1 MSFKTKSI
9 IRNLLFDILPFSF
22 FVLIMYGLFMLASN
36 TSGVLSLS
44 LYFFASLGLL
54 VLIVVFFLRITAKN
68 APDNIKYSNDGIEL
82 YRKGV
87 GYDFIPWN
95 NVTDVEIRRLPKGNI
110 RAYIFTD
117 KYCNAYTTPMT
128 RNDDLITNKND
139 ALRVRC
145 TDNLLETI
153 YNKRPDIVIKHY
165 EDVQIL

>member
-9 IRNLLFDILPFSF
+9 IRNLLLCVLPFSF
-22 FVLIMYGLFMLASN
+22 FTLIMYGLFMLASN

-54 VLIVVFFLRITAKN
+54 VSIVVFILRITSKN
-68 APDNIKYSNDGIEL
+68 GTDNIKYSNDGIEL

-110 RAYIFTD
+110 KVYVFTD

-145 TDNLLETI
+145 NDNLLEMI
-153 YNKRPDIVIKHY
+153 HNKRPDIVIKHF

>member
-9 IRNLLFDILPFSF
+9 IKNLLFDILPFSF
-22 FVLIMYGLFMLASN
+22 FALIMYGLFMLASN

-44 LYFFASLGLL
+44 LYFFASLGSL
-54 VLIVVFFLRITAKN
+54 VLIVVFIISITSKDCT
-68 APDNIKYSNDGIEL
+68 DNIKYSNDGIEL

-153 YNKRPDIVIKHY
+153 YKKRPDIVIKHY
-165 EDVQIL
+165 EDVQRL

>member
-9 IRNLLFDILPFSF
+9 IRNLLFGILPFSF
-22 FVLIMYGLFMLASN
+22 FALIMYGLFMLASN

-44 LYFFASLGLL
+44 LYFLASLGLL
-54 VLIVVFFLRITAKN
+54 VLIAVFIFGITSKN
-68 APDNIKYSNDGIEL
+68 GIDNIKYSNDGIEL

-95 NVTDVEIRRLPKGNI
+95 NVTDVEIRRLPRGNI

-117 KYCNAYTTPMT
+117 KYCNAYTTLMA

-139 ALRVRC
+139 ALWVRC

-153 YNKRPDIVIKHY
+153 YNKRPDIVIKHF

>member
-1 MSFKTKSI
+1 MRFKTKSI
-9 IRNLLFDILPFSF
+9 IRNLLLCVLPFSF
-22 FVLIMYGLFMLASN
+22 FTLIMYGLFMLASN

-54 VLIVVFFLRITAKN
+54 VSIVVFILRITSKN
-68 APDNIKYSNDGIEL
+68 GTDNIKYSNDGIEL

-145 TDNLLETI
+145 TVKLLETI
-153 YNKRPDIVIKHY
+153 YNKRPDIVIKHF

>member
-9 IRNLLFDILPFSF
+9 IKNLLFDILPFSF
-22 FVLIMYGLFMLASN
+22 FALIMYGLFMLASN

-54 VLIVVFFLRITAKN
+54 VLIAVFIISITSKDCT
-68 APDNIKYSNDGIEL
+68 DNIKYSNDGIEL

-153 YNKRPDIVIKHY
+153 YKKRPDIVIKHY
-165 EDVQIL
+165 EDVQRL